1 MAQEVEQAVAG
12 LKAPSED
19 EQWLQTQLLGKCVR
33 ITLSDHRVLIGKVAC
48 IDDLGNLVLYES
60 EEFIPSLQL
69 QRSLSSIIIPDKV
82 MLTLEVQV
90 PS

>member
-1 MAQEVEQAVAG
+1 MAEEATQAVAA

-19 EQWLQTQLLGKCVR
+19 EQWLQAELLGKTVR
-33 ITLSDHRVLIGKVAC
+33 VTLSDERMVIGKVAC

-60 EEFIPSLQL
+60 EEFIPGLALS
-69 QRSLSSIIIPDKV
+69 RFLSSIIVPDKV
-82 MLTLEVQV
+82 MTKLEVQL